1 MRAIYKRELKAVF
14 HSMIGWIFLAV
25 MMFFIG
31 LYFSIYNLGMG
42 YPYVGITLSSILF
55 SVLIV
60 IPVLTMRIM
69 TEDKRQNTDKLLY
82 TAPVKTVYVI
92 LGKYFALL
100 TVFAIPLL
108 VVSLMPLFLSLYGT
122 VAYTE
127 TYVAILGFFVY
138 GAACIAI
145 GEFVSSLTENQI
157 VAAVLSFLIL
167 FLGYMMSGITGYMS
181 TDGNLLTK
189 ILNCYSF
196 SKPLS
201 TFFDGVLDV
210 PSYLYFIT
218 LAALFLFFTYEVLQ
232 KKKFSVSTGRIKRGA
247 FSTGLIVLVIAAAVL
262 INYGV
267 TFLPDSVKQVDVT
280 KEGLYQIGEQT
291 DAVLDSLTEDVTIY
305 VLNSQDKVDSIIDR
319 TLQKYA
325 EKSNHIKLEYKDPSL
340 YPDFVAKYTDEQP
353 QSDSLIV
360 ESSKR
365 SKYIPVNTLYQ
376 TEMDYE
382 TYSEK
387 ITGFDGEG
395 RVTSAIAYVTGDDL
409 PILYQICGHGE
420 LAISGSLQDAI
431 EKENITLGD
440 LNLME
445 HDQIPDDAA
454 GIVILAPVEDFSK
467 EDADKI
473 KAFLDDGGKALIITT
488 RSEKRQ
494 SNLLSVFTSYGLS
507 LTDGLVV
514 DPSPSYF
521 YQDPYVLLPDV
532 NSSTVSSEL
541 YQQKRNVL
549 VPYAQGIIVTEH
561 DEEGAPNITK
571 VLTTS
576 EESYAKA
583 GDDFD
588 HWQYEEKDELG
599 PFALGVYLNKL
610 HDDQSETEFLWLTTE
625 NMLSEEANALTAN
638 ANYELITNMIARM
651 KGEKSSISIPAK
663 KYMADNFTIPR
674 IVFYFGFAVT
684 TVLIPVILI
693 GIGLGIWLSRR
704 KR

>member
-1 MRAIYKRELKAVF
+1 MRAIYKRELTAVF

-55 SVLIV
+55 IVLIV

-82 TAPVKTVYVI
+82 TAPVKTAYVI

-280 KEGLYQIGEQT
+280 EEGLYQIGEQT
-291 DAVLDSLTEDVTIY
+291 ETVLDSLTEDVTIY
-305 VLNSQDKVDSIIDR
+305 VLNSRDKVDSIIDR
-319 TLQKYA
+319 MLNKYA

-387 ITGFDGEG
+387 TTGFDGEG

-610 HDDQSETEFLWLTTE
+610 HDDLSETEFLWLTTE

-651 KGEKSSISIPAK
+651 KGEESSISIPAK